1 MTGPIILEAP
11 GSRQLSLRARLLLAI
26 VSCAVLL
33 MAVGVVEVGV
43 LAAASVFSSS
53 QNHGGGG
60 Q

>member
-1 MTGPIILEAP
+1 MTGPLTLEAP
-11 GSRQLSLRARLLLAI
+11 HSPELSLPARLVLVGVAC
-26 VSCAVLL
+26 VVLL